1 MDVPMSVTADW
12 RKTMTASERILIFDT
27 TLRDGEQSP
36 GATMTTP
43 EKIEVARQLGRL
55 GVDIIEAGYPAAS
68 PGDLEA
74 VQMIGREVRGVV
86 VAGLARVHPGDIDAA
101 WEGVRTA
108 ENPRIHTF
116 VNASPI
122 QIQYQLR
129 KTSDEVLEMARAA
142 VRRCKGYLSDVQFS
156 AMDATRADPDFLCKL
171 FAIAIEEGA
180 TTINVPD
187 TVGYTTPEEFTR
199 LIEYLKEHTPGIE
212 RVTIS
217 VHCHDDLGMSTANTL
232 AAIAAGARQVE
243 VTVNGLGER
252 AGNTALEEV
261 VMALR
266 TRRDYFGDYD
276 VRINTQE
283 IVPASRVV
291 SRASSIPVQPNK
303 AIVGANAFAHESGI
317 HQDGMIKHRENY
329 EIMTPESVGWGQTKL
344 VMGKHSG
351 RAGFRQRLIEMGY
364 EVDAD
369 RLQSLYLRFIE
380 LTDRKKHVTD
390 ADMIAIVEEE
400 LQHAGPEPFGL
411 LAWRAHSG
419 SDGDAAAEVVVS
431 VEGREREA
439 TGTGNGQIDALYQ
452 AIDAIVGIENELEAY
467 HIDAVT
473 PGEDAQGAVMVR
485 IRVDGHV
492 YSGHGVAT
500 DIVESS
506 IRAYLTALNRAAA
519 ATVSPLK
526 VEGVI

>member
-1 MDVPMSVTADW
+1 M
-12 RKTMTASERILIFDT
+12 SERILIFDT

-43 EKIEVARQLGRL
+43 EKVEVARQLVRL

-74 VQMIGREVRGVV
+74 VRMIGREAHGVV
-86 VAGLARVHPGDIDAA
+86 IAGLARVHPTDIDAA

-122 QIQYQLR
+122 QMQYQLR
-129 KTSDEVLEMARAA
+129 KSPDEVLEMARAA

-156 AMDATRADPDFLCKL
+156 AMDATRADWAFLARL
-171 FAIAIEEGA
+171 FGAAIEEGA

-187 TVGYTTPEEFTR
+187 TVGYTTPEEYTR
-199 LIEYLKEHTPGIE
+199 LIEYLKANTPGIE
-212 RVTIS
+212 DVVIS

-232 AAIAAGARQVE
+232 AAIQAGARQVE
-243 VTVNGLGER
+243 VTVNGIGER

-276 VRINTQE
+276 LGINTRE
-283 IVPASRVV
+283 IVPASRTVT
-291 SRASSIPVQPNK
+291 RASSIPVQPNK

-317 HQDGMIKHRENY
+317 HQDGVIKHPENY
-329 EIMTPESVGWGQTKL
+329 EIMTPDSVGWTGSKL

-351 RAGFRQRLIEMGY
+351 RAGFRQRLKELGF

-369 RLQSLYLRFIE
+369 RLQALYIRFIE
-380 LTDRKKHVTD
+380 LTDRKKAVSD
-390 ADMIAIVEEE
+390 ADIVAIVEEE
-400 LQHAGPEPFGL
+400 LQHLGPEPYTL

-419 SDGDAAAEVVVS
+419 SDGEAEAAVIVDVN
-431 VEGREREA
+431 GIEREA
-439 TGTGNGQIDALYQ
+439 TGRGNGQIAALYQ
-452 AIDAIVGIENELEAY
+452 AIDQVSGIDAELVQY

-473 PGEDAQGAVMVR
+473 PGEDAQGSVAVR
-485 IRVDGHV
+485 IQVEGQIF
-492 YSGHGVAT
+492 SGHGVAT

-506 IRAYLTALNRAAA
+506 VRAYLTALNRAAVA
-519 ATVSPLK
+519 VRAPLK
-526 VEGVI
+526 AEGVV

>member
-1 MDVPMSVTADW
+1 MA
-12 RKTMTASERILIFDT
+12 ERILIFDT

-43 EKIEVARQLGRL
+43 EKIEVARQLARL

-68 PGDLEA
+68 PGDLQA

-86 VAGLARVHPGDIDAA
+86 VAGLARVQFVDIDAA

-122 QIQYQLR
+122 QMQYQLR
-129 KTSDEVLEMARAA
+129 KSPDEVVEMARAA
-142 VRRCKGYLSDVQFS
+142 VRRCKSYLSDVQFS
-156 AMDATRADPDFLCKL
+156 AMDATRADWDFLCRL
-171 FAIAIEEGA
+171 FAVAIEEGA

-187 TVGYTTPEEFTR
+187 TVGYTTPEEMTR
-199 LIEYLKEHTPGIE
+199 LLEYLKSNTPGLDK
-212 RVTIS
+212 VVIS
-217 VHCHDDLGMSTANTL
+217 VHNHDDLGMATANTL
-232 AAIAAGARQVE
+232 AAITAGARQVE

-266 TRRDYFGDYD
+266 TRRDYFGDYEL
-276 VRINTQE
+276 RINTRE
-283 IVPASRVV
+283 IVPASKVV

-317 HQDGMIKHRENY
+317 HQDGVIKNPENY
-329 EIMTPESVGWGQTKL
+329 EIMTPESVGWGHTRL

-351 RAGFRQRLIEMGY
+351 RAGFRQRLSELGY

-369 RLQSLYLRFIE
+369 RLQALYIRFIE

-390 ADMIAIVEEE
+390 ADIVAIVEED
-400 LQHAGPEPFGL
+400 LQHAGPEPFHL
-411 LAWRAHSG
+411 VAWRAHSG
-419 SDGDAAAEVVVS
+419 SEGKAEAAVIVDVD
-431 VEGREREA
+431 GREREA
-439 TGTGNGQIDALYQ
+439 TGSGNGQIDALYK
-452 AIDAIVGIENELEAY
+452 AIDSVVRIENELESY

-473 PGEDAQGAVMVR
+473 PGEDAQGAVLVR
-485 IRVDGHV
+485 IRVDGSIF
-492 YSGHGVAT
+492 SGHGVAT

-506 IRAYLTALNRAAA
+506 IRAYLTALNRAAVAVA
-519 ATVSPLK
+519 APLK
-526 VEGVI
+526 VEGVV

>member
-1 MDVPMSVTADW
+1 MA
-12 RKTMTASERILIFDT
+12 ERVLIFDT

-43 EKIEVARQLGRL
+43 EKIEVARQLARL

-68 PGDLEA
+68 PGDLDA
-74 VQMIGREVRGVV
+74 VQTIAREVKGIV
-86 VAGLARVHPGDIDAA
+86 VAGLARVQFIDIDAA
-101 WEGVRTA
+101 WEGVRYA

-122 QIQYQLR
+122 QMQYQLR
-129 KTSDEVLEMARAA
+129 KSPDEVLEMARAA

-156 AMDATRADPDFLCKL
+156 AMDATRADWDFLAKL
-171 FAIAIEEGA
+171 FGVAIGEGA

-187 TVGYTTPEEFTR
+187 TVGYTAPDEYMQ
-199 LIEYLKEHTPGIE
+199 LIEYLKANTPGIE
-212 RVTIS
+212 HVTIS
-217 VHCHDDLGMSTANTL
+217 VHCHDDLGMATANTL
-232 AAIAAGARQVE
+232 AAIRAGARQVE

-261 VMALR
+261 VMALK
-266 TRRDYFGDYD
+266 TRPDYFGEFD
-276 VRINTQE
+276 VRIATPE
-283 IVPASRVV
+283 IVPSSRVV
-291 SRASSIPVQPNK
+291 SRASGILVQPNK

-317 HQDGMIKHRENY
+317 HQDGVIKHAANY

-351 RAGFRQRLIEMGY
+351 RAGFRQRLTDLGY
-364 EVDAD
+364 EVDDD
-369 RLQSLYLRFIE
+369 RLKGLYIRFIE

-390 ADMIAIVEEE
+390 ADIIAIVEEE
-400 LQHAGPEPFGL
+400 LQHAGPEPFTL

-419 SDGDAAAEVVVS
+419 SDGQAEAAVVVG

-439 TGTGNGQIDALYQ
+439 TGRGNGQIDALYS
-452 AIDAIVGIENELEAY
+452 AIDSVVGIENELTEY

-473 PGEDAQGAVMVR
+473 PGDDAQGAVMIR
-485 IRVDGHV
+485 IKVDGQT
-492 YSGHGVAT
+492 YGGHGVAT

-506 IRAYLTALNRAAA
+506 VRAYLTALNRAAVA
-519 ATVSPLK
+519 VSAPLK
-526 VEGVI
+526 AEAAV

>member
-1 MDVPMSVTADW
+1 
-12 RKTMTASERILIFDT
+12 
-27 TLRDGEQSP
+27 
-36 GATMTTP
+36 
-43 EKIEVARQLGRL
+43 
-55 GVDIIEAGYPAAS
+55 VDIIEAGYPAAS

-74 VQMIGREVRGVV
+74 VQMIGREVKDAVIC
-86 VAGLARVHPGDIDAA
+86 GLARVQFVDIDAA
-101 WEGVRTA
+101 WEGVRYS

-129 KTSDEVLEMARAA
+129 KTPEEVLEMSRAA

-156 AMDATRADPDFLCKL
+156 AMDATRADWDFLCKL
-171 FAIAIEEGA
+171 FGIAIEEGA

-187 TVGYTTPEEFTR
+187 TVGYTTPEEYTQ
-199 LIEYLKEHTPGIE
+199 LIEYLKANTPGIE
-212 RVTIS
+212 KVAIS

-232 AAIAAGARQVE
+232 AAIRAGARQVE

-261 VMALR
+261 VMALK
-266 TRRDYFGDYD
+266 TRRDYYGDID
-276 VRINTQE
+276 IRINTKE
-283 IVPASRVV
+283 IVPSSRVV

-317 HQDGMIKHRENY
+317 HQDGVIKHPENY
-329 EIMTPESVGWGQTKL
+329 EIMTPESVGWGGSKL

-351 RAGFRQRLIEMGY
+351 RAGFRQRLTELGY
-364 EVDAD
+364 EIDAD
-369 RLQSLYLRFIE
+369 RLQALYLRFIE
-380 LTDRKKHVTD
+380 LTDRKKNVTD
-390 ADMIAIVEEE
+390 ADIIAIVEEE

-419 SDGDAAAEVVVS
+419 SDGDAEAAVIIA
-431 VEGREREA
+431 VEGIEREA
-439 TGTGNGQIDALYQ
+439 TGRGNGQIAALYQ
-452 AIDAIVGIENELEAY
+452 AIDAVVDIENELTEY
-467 HIDAVT
+467 RIDAVT
-473 PGEDAQGAVMVR
+473 PGEDAQGAVVVR
-485 IRVDGHV
+485 IKVDGQV

-506 IRAYLTALNRAAA
+506 VRAYLTALNRAAVA
-519 ATVSPLK
+519 VRAPLK
-526 VEGVI
+526 VEGAV

>member
-1 MDVPMSVTADW
+1 MA
-12 RKTMTASERILIFDT
+12 ERVLIFDT

-43 EKIEVARQLGRL
+43 EKIEVARQLARL

-68 PGDLEA
+68 PGDLGA
-74 VQMIGREVRGVV
+74 VQTIAREVKGVT
-86 VAGLARVHPGDIDAA
+86 VAGLARVQFVDIDAA
-101 WEGVRTA
+101 WEGVRFA
-108 ENPRIHTF
+108 ESPRIHTF

-122 QIQYQLR
+122 QMQYQLR
-129 KTSDEVLEMARAA
+129 KSPDEVLEMARAA

-156 AMDATRADPDFLCKL
+156 AMDATRADWNFLCTL
-171 FAIAIEEGA
+171 FGIAIEEGA

-187 TVGYTTPEEFTR
+187 TVGYTAPDEYVR

-217 VHCHDDLGMSTANTL
+217 VHCHDDLGMATANTL
-232 AAIAAGARQVE
+232 AAIRAGARQVE

-261 VMALR
+261 VMALK
-266 TRRDYFGDYD
+266 TRPDYFGEFDL
-276 VRINTQE
+276 Q
-283 IVPASRVV
+283 IVTSELVPSSRVV
-291 SRASSIPVQPNK
+291 SRASSIMVQPNK

-317 HQDGMIKHRENY
+317 HQDGVIKHAANY

-351 RAGFRQRLIEMGY
+351 RAGFRQRLKEMGY
-364 EVDAD
+364 EVDDD
-369 RLQSLYLRFIE
+369 RLKSLYIRFIA

-390 ADMIAIVEEE
+390 ADIIAIVEEE
-400 LQHAGPEPFGL
+400 LQHAGPEPYTL

-419 SDGDAAAEVVVS
+419 SDDQAEAAVILGID
-431 VEGREREA
+431 GREREA
-439 TGTGNGQIDALYQ
+439 TGRGNGQINALYS
-452 AIDAIVGIENELEAY
+452 AIDSIVGIENELTEY
-467 HIDAVT
+467 HIDAIT
-473 PGEDAQGAVMVR
+473 PGEDAQGAVMIR
-485 IRVDGHV
+485 IKVDGQT

-506 IRAYLTALNRAAA
+506 VRAYLTALNRAAVA
-519 ATVSPLK
+519 VRVPLK
-526 VEGVI
+526 VEAVV

>member
-1 MDVPMSVTADW
+1 MSDRV
-12 RKTMTASERILIFDT
+12 LVFDT

-43 EKIEVARQLGRL
+43 EKIEVARQLARL

-74 VQMIGREVRGVV
+74 VQMIGREVKDAVIC
-86 VAGLARVHPGDIDAA
+86 GLARVQFVDIDAA
-101 WEGVRTA
+101 WEGVRYS

-129 KTSDEVLEMARAA
+129 KTPDEVLEMARAA

-156 AMDATRADPDFLCKL
+156 AMDATRAEWDFLCKL
-171 FAIAIEEGA
+171 FGIAIEEGA

-199 LIEYLKEHTPGIE
+199 LIEYLKANTPGIE
-212 RVTIS
+212 KAVIS
-217 VHCHDDLGMSTANTL
+217 VHCHDDLGMATANTL
-232 AAIAAGARQVE
+232 AAIGAGARQVE

-266 TRRDYFGDYD
+266 TRQDYFGDIEIG
-276 VRINTQE
+276 INTRE
-283 IVPASRVV
+283 IVPSSRIV

-317 HQDGMIKHRENY
+317 HQDGVIKHPSTY
-329 EIMTPESVGWGQTKL
+329 EIMTPESVGWGHTKL

-351 RAGFRQRLIEMGY
+351 RAGFRQRLKDLGY
-364 EVDAD
+364 EFDAD
-369 RLQSLYLRFIE
+369 KLQGLYIRFIE

-390 ADMIAIVEEE
+390 ADIIAIVEEE
-400 LQHAGPEPFGL
+400 LQLAGPAPYHL
-411 LAWRAHSG
+411 VAWRAHSG
-419 SDGDAAAEVVVS
+419 SEGAAEAAVMIDHS
-431 VEGREREA
+431 GIEREA
-439 TGTGNGQIDALYQ
+439 TGSGNGQIAALYK
-452 AIDAIVGIENELEAY
+452 AIDSIVGIENELEAY

-473 PGEDAQGAVMVR
+473 PGEDAQGAVTVR
-485 IRVDGHV
+485 IKVDGHI

-506 IRAYLTALNRAAA
+506 IRAYLTALNRAAVA
-519 ATVSPLK
+519 VHSPLR
-526 VEGVI
+526 VEGAV

>member
-1 MDVPMSVTADW
+1 MGDRVLV
-12 RKTMTASERILIFDT
+12 FDT

-74 VQMIGREVRGVV
+74 VQMIGREVKGVV
-86 VAGLARVHPGDIDAA
+86 VAGLARVHLGDIDAA
-101 WEGVRTA
+101 WEGVRGA

-129 KTSDEVLEMARAA
+129 KTPEEVLEMARAA

-156 AMDATRADPDFLCKL
+156 AMDATRADWDYLVRL
-171 FAIAIEEGA
+171 FGIAIEEGA
-180 TTINVPD
+180 TTLNVPD
-187 TVGYTTPEEFTR
+187 TVGYTTPEEYVQ
-199 LIEYLKEHTPGIE
+199 LLDYLKANTPGIE
-212 RVTIS
+212 KAVIS

-232 AAIAAGARQVE
+232 AAIKAGARQVE

-266 TRRDYFGDYD
+266 TRRDYYGGVDT
-276 VRINTQE
+276 RINAVE
-283 IVPASRVV
+283 IVPSSRIV

-317 HQDGMIKHRENY
+317 HQDGVIKHPGTY

-351 RAGFRQRLIEMGY
+351 RAGFRQRLKDLGY

-369 RLQSLYLRFIE
+369 RLQALYIRFIE
-380 LTDRKKHVTD
+380 LTDRKKTVSD
-390 ADMIAIVEEE
+390 ADIIAIVEDS
-400 LQHAGPEPFGL
+400 LQHDGPEPFHL
-411 LAWRAHSG
+411 IAWRAHSG
-419 SDGDAAAEVVVS
+419 SDSRAEAAVMIDVN
-431 VEGREREA
+431 GREQEA
-439 TGTGNGQIDALYQ
+439 TGSGNGQIDALYS
-452 AIDAIVGIENELEAY
+452 AIDSVLEIENELVEY
-467 HIDAVT
+467 RIDAVT
-473 PGEDAQGAVMVR
+473 PGEDAQGAVVVR
-485 IRVDGHV
+485 IKVNGNI
-492 YSGHGVAT
+492 YAGHGVAT

-506 IRAYLTALNRAAA
+506 VRAYLTALNRAAVA
-519 ATVSPLK
+519 VRVPLK
-526 VEGVI
+526 AEAAV

>member
-1 MDVPMSVTADW
+1 MSDRV
-12 RKTMTASERILIFDT
+12 LIFDT

-43 EKIEVARQLGRL
+43 EKLEVARQLVRL

-74 VQMIGREVRGVV
+74 VQMIGRESKGVI
-86 VAGLARVHPGDIDAA
+86 VAGLARVQFVDIDAA
-101 WEGVRTA
+101 WEGVRYA

-116 VNASPI
+116 VSSSPI
-122 QIQYQLR
+122 HMQYQLR
-129 KTSDEVLEMARAA
+129 KSPEEVLEMARAA

-156 AMDATRADPDFLCKL
+156 AMDATRSDWDFLCRM
-171 FAIAIEEGA
+171 FEAAIEEGA
-180 TTINVPD
+180 TTLNIPD

-199 LIEYLKEHTPGIE
+199 LIDYIRHNTHGVEKVVL
-212 RVTIS
+212 S
-217 VHCHDDLGMSTANTL
+217 VHCHDDLGLATANTL
-232 AAIAAGARQVE
+232 AAIKAGVRQVE

-261 VMALR
+261 VMALK
-266 TRRDYFGDYD
+266 TRRDYFGD
-276 VRINTQE
+276 VETRINTQE
-283 IVPASRVV
+283 IVPASRTV

-317 HQDGMIKHRENY
+317 HQDGMIKHRDTY
-329 EIMTPESVGWGQTKL
+329 EIMTPQSVGWGATKL
-344 VMGKHSG
+344 VVGKHSG
-351 RAGFRQRLIEMGY
+351 RAGFRARLQELGY
-364 EVDAD
+364 DVDAD
-369 RLQSLYLRFIE
+369 RLQALYLRFIE
-380 LTDRKKHVTD
+380 LTDRKKHVSD
-390 ADMIAIVEEE
+390 ADLIAIVEED
-400 LQHAGPEPFGL
+400 LQRTGPEPFTL

-419 SDGDAAAEVVVS
+419 SDGEAEAAVIVGVD
-431 VEGREREA
+431 GIEREA
-439 TGTGNGQIDALYQ
+439 TGRGNGQIAALYS
-452 AIDAIVGIENELEAY
+452 AIDSIVGIPNELQQY

-485 IRVDGHV
+485 IEVGGHV

-506 IRAYLTALNRAAA
+506 VRAYLTALNRAAVA
-519 ATVSPLK
+519 QQSPARVQ
-526 VEGVI
+526 VEGVV